1 MDIRRSDH
9 IIALN
14 TGAGEIIGFHSS
26 NLEVAELSEELWET
40 LANPGQD
47 PEAEEQ
53 LQSWNEEVS
62 PDVRSE
68 NLRSQ
73 IQSLSIN
80 VTQLC
85 NLQCVYCAAGGDGT
99 YGNPQKKISV
109 ENTIPQIELLM
120 NRLRE
125 GESFHITFLGGE
137 PLLYAQGMKLIA
149 EYAKTKAQEKNLQL
163 QFNTITNGTLFTEE
177 NIALLKGFKSNIT
190 LSLDGPPE
198 INDQVRPS
206 KGQKGV
212 TEQILQGLQRINRNR
227 EGLGKIGV
235 QGVFGPTNSTPLKSY
250 LFYWGLGVDWY
261 DFHFDQENNDLS
273 ASLQFSQE
281 MALVAKAAFEFGGES
296 ELRKI
301 KFFDQL
307 FDQLDS
313 KKRIENYCGSGK
325 TYLVLDA
332 QNRAFTCPWAVN
344 DASLAVGSGT
354 DLAVEKLQPLKNSL
368 ISTNNCGECWA
379 RFLCGGGCMWAH
391 KKATGHQ
398 HQVDIVFCDRTRA
411 LISTGISYYYQV
423 RKALS

>member
-1 MDIRRSDH
+1 MDIRRSDQ
-9 IIALN
+9 IIALKM
-14 TGAGEIIGFHSS
+14 GDGEIIGFHSS

-40 LANPGQD
+40 LTKPGKD
-47 PEAEEQ
+47 IEAEEQ

-68 NLRSQ
+68 KLRSQ

-109 ENTIPQIELLM
+109 EKTIPQIELLM
-120 NRLRE
+120 NRLTE

-149 EYAKTKAQEKNLQL
+149 EYAQNKAQERSLKLK
-163 QFNTITNGTLFTEE
+163 FNTITNGTLFTEE
-177 NIALLKGFKSNIT
+177 NIAILRSFHSNIT

-212 TEQILQGLQRINRNR
+212 TAQILQGLQRLNRNR
-227 EGLGKIGV
+227 ESLGTVGV
-235 QGVFGPTNSTPLKSY
+235 QGVFGPSNSNPLNSY
-250 LFYWGLGVDWY
+250 LFYRGLGVDWY
-261 DFHFDQENNDLS
+261 DFHFDQESNDLT
-273 ASLQFSQE
+273 ASDQFAQE
-281 MALVAKAAFEFGGES
+281 MAQVAQAAFEFGGET

-301 KFFDQL
+301 KFFDQI

-332 QNRAFTCPWAVN
+332 QNRAFVCPWAVN
-344 DASLAVGSGT
+344 DASLAVGNGT
-354 DLAVEKLQPLKNSL
+354 DLSLEKLQPLKNSL
-368 ISTNNCGECWA
+368 ISTNNCGNCWA
-379 RFLCGGGCMWAH
+379 RYLCGGGCMWAH

-411 LISTGISYYYQV
+411 LISTGISYYYQL